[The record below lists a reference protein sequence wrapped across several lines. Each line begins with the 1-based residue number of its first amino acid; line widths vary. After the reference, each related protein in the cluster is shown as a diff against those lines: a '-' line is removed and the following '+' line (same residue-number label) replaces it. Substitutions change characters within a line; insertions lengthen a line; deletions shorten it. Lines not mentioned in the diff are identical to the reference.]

1 MTLKEIIDL
10 KVIGNFKL
18 SNNNNFN
25 NDIDCCITHNIVRR
39 NCSHI
44 DPIPQV
50 KLTTTSSSD
59 KAPTPCKSEKQPQ
72 LKDETPVK
80 PLPAPCLLS
89 RPKRIIRPSLKLK
102 ERLGLC

>member
-1 MTLKEIIDL
+1 MTLKEINDL
-10 KVIGNFKL
+10 KVIGNCKL

-25 NDIDCCITHNIVRR
+25 IDNDCCITHNIVKR

-59 KAPTPCKSEKQPQ
+59 KAPTPCNSEKQPQ
-72 LKDETPVK
+72 LKVET
-80 PLPAPCLLS
+80 L
-89 RPKRIIRPSLKLK
+89 
-102 ERLGLC
+102 

>member
-1 MTLKEIIDL
+1 MTLKETNDL
-10 KVIGNFKL
+10 KVIVNCKL
-18 SNNNNFN
+18 SNNNFN
-25 NDIDCCITHNIVRR
+25 NDNDCCITHNIVRC

-80 PLPAPCLLS
+80 PLPSPCLLS

-102 ERLGLC
+102 ESLGLC